1 MELQVFNS
9 EELGSART
17 TTVNAEVLPVIRK
30 NGMCGVDEMLKGP
43 ALTVATLAYLKQES
57 DKRKQLECQMRK
69 RCSQMQVITI

>member
-30 NGMCGVDEMLKGP
+30 NGMHVVDEMLEGP
-43 ALTVATLAYLKQES
+43 TLTVATLAHLMEES
-57 DKRKQLECQMRK
+57 DKRKHHE
-69 RCSQMQVITI
+69 